1 MDKIYVGTIVSTHG
15 IKGEI
20 KIISKLEQS
29 LKEKVFKVGNS
40 ILINDKE
47 YKLRSYRRHK
57 NYDMVLLDD
66 FNNIN
71 DVLFLMKQKV
81 YIDSKYIE
89 LSAKEDFELNY
100 KEYEVITSDKQK
112 GVVKA
117 LEETG
122 NNYKIIRVVVNNKE
136 ELVPYN
142 EHFLKKIDSSKK
154 QVEIELL

>member
-1 MDKIYVGTIVSTHG
+1 MKKLFLLTLLVGFSKISYS
-15 IKGEI
+15 
-20 KIISKLEQS
+20 SC
-29 LKEKVFKVGNS
+29 F
-40 ILINDKE
+40 NDKE